1 MDCFD
6 SLLRRSVW
14 CHDLWVFLLIPLLPQ
29 VKGRH
34 GKNSGKLRSL
44 VLPVRLAYRLP
55 LREAQSPQEQMHF
68 RAVLPQAIESTWA
81 PTLMNPLATSG
92 VLGGVVGRWVP
103 VVGEAILVV
112 QGGNFVSCLWASDDN
127 Y

>member
-1 MDCFD
+1 MTITDF
-6 SLLRRSVW
+6 SA
-14 CHDLWVFLLIPLLPQ
+14 DLMCSSGPLLPQ

-68 RAVLPQAIESTWA
+68 RRQGNLP
-81 PTLMNPLATSG
+81 
-92 VLGGVVGRWVP
+92 V
-103 VVGEAILVV
+103 
-112 QGGNFVSCLWASDDN
+112 
-127 Y
+127 